1 MKPGKPSI
9 GAPKSAPGGLWSLV
23 YDEPLRTSERP
34 AVPVRE
40 QPHQIYS
47 RSRWFDRHPVR
58 SPDEPTTKSNW
69 TRTASGT
76 RSRTRR
82 SAAPVGQ
89 RQPFNGASTSNRFAG
104 AGGVATGLATTIG
117 SGFGLGPNRGSPDF
131 RARSILPAMME
142 RETSSLRPMS
152 AKLSPATHDWA
163 SWSLRLKTL
172 PRPAYRATTVLGPAY
187 RTPAP

>member
-40 QPHQIYS
+40 QLHQTY
-47 RSRWFDRHPVR
+47 RQSRWCDRHPVR

-82 SAAPVGQ
+82 SAAPVRQ
-89 RQPFNGASTSNRFAG
+89 RQPFNGVSTSNRFLG
-104 AGGVATGLATTIG
+104 SGDFVATSSATTIG
-117 SGFGLGPNRGSPDF
+117 SGFGFGPNRGSPAL
-131 RARSILPAMME
+131 RARSIQPATME
-142 RETSSLRPMS
+142 RETPSLSAMSVKVAPAAHSS
-152 AKLSPATHDWA
+152 A
-163 SWSLRLKTL
+163 S
-172 PRPAYRATTVLGPAY
+172 
-187 RTPAP
+187 